1 MSVFKLGIRFSR
13 SGMIKRFLA
22 SERTGFYFAVLQE
35 GEVTVGDQIELI
47 EGSKRR
53 VRVSDITRLY
63 TREKH
68 NIGLLGRAIEVEA
81 LPESWRNY
89 FQHRLQK
96 LIGPSLD

>member
-1 MSVFKLGIRFSR
+1 M
-13 SGMIKRFLA
+13 
-22 SERTGFYFAVLQE
+22 LQE
-35 GEVTVGDQIELI
+35 GEVGVGDQIELI

-68 NIGLLGRAIEVEA
+68 NIGLLRRAIEVEA
-81 LPESWRNY
+81 LPESLRNY

-96 LIGPSLD
+96 LTGLSKD

>member
-1 MSVFKLGIRFSR
+1 MSVRASILPCC
-13 SGMIKRFLA
+13 KR
-22 SERTGFYFAVLQE
+22 
-35 GEVTVGDQIELI
+35 EVGVGDQIELI
-47 EGSKRR
+47 EESKRR

-68 NIGLLGRAIEVEA
+68 NIGLHRRAIEVEA

-96 LIGPSLD
+96 LTGLSKD